1 MPSSFYD
8 AIPVVL
14 TAVMALHPRSVLD
27 MGIGFGKYGLLFREY
42 LDMNR
47 QTNGGLPFDSRG
59 RRVRIDGIEAFE
71 PYVSDLQ
78 RAIYDTI
85 YSGEAQAVLPDLDP
99 YDLVFM
105 ADVLEHLSKADGR
118 ILLTQAL
125 AKANGG
131 VLVVTPAIHFDQGPV
146 FGNPYE
152 VHRSFW
158 TPADFAGYSNVD
170 VLVWRRCLLAY
181 LSRDGKRGRFPRP
194 TLREA
199 MGIAFRVCLGKLIG
213 ELRGEIFRH
222 RLSAGRR

>member
-14 TAVMALHPRSVLD
+14 AAAMELRPRSILD
-27 MGIGFGKYGLLFREY
+27 VGIGFGKYGLLFREY
-42 LDMNR
+42 LDVSA
-47 QTNGGLPFDSRG
+47 QTTGGLAFDPRRRG
-59 RRVRIDGIEAFE
+59 VRIDGIEAFQ
-71 PYVSDLQ
+71 PYVTDLQ
-78 RAIYDTI
+78 RAVYDTI
-85 YSGEAQAVLPDLDP
+85 YTGEAQALLPGLGP

-105 ADVLEHLSKADGR
+105 ADVLEHFTKADGR
-118 ILLTQAL
+118 ILLSQAL
-125 AKANGG
+125 AKAHRG

-158 TPADFAGYSNVD
+158 TPGDFAAYADVD

-181 LSRDGKRGRFPRP
+181 LSSDGRRGWLPRP

-199 MGIAFRVCLGKLIG
+199 IGIMFRCCLGKLAG
-213 ELRGEIFRH
+213 EVRSEIFLQPLR
-222 RLSAGRR
+222 SGRR